1 MIDIYA
7 LLQQAAS
14 LGLGAFLAVTM
25 LLWKRS
31 DDVSHKAALKEM
43 TDAYRLLL
51 EKSLL
56 ASQAT
61 NTVLENIAQSSRL
74 GERLG
79 AIEGAIQI
87 SNRGQIDEASQTFQ
101 VMNRLKAME
110 DAISKVSKGTKG

>member
-25 LLWKRS
+25 LIWKRS

-51 EKSLL
+51 EKTLVSVQSTNAVLEDI
-56 ASQAT
+56 SQASK
-61 NTVLENIAQSSRL
+61 I
-74 GERLG
+74 GERLE
-79 AIEGAIQI
+79 AIEGAMV
-87 SNRGQIDEASQTFQ
+87 RLGTLEETEASERTPK
-101 VMNRLKAME
+101 RIARR
-110 DAISKVSKGTKG
+110 